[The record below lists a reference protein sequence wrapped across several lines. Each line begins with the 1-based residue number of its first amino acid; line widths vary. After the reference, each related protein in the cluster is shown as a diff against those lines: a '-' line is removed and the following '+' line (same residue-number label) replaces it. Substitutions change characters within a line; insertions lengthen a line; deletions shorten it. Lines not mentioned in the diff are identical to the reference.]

1 MVSVSAPRRYRL
13 ALSFVLGVALLAA
26 LYVAAVRDRKELES
40 RRVEIAMDYQDFAAL
55 AQSYN
60 YDQEQLLIALR
71 RAGLTSLAVS
81 EELGGNLNN
90 GTTAALLPGQQLIAQ
105 EHLGGG
111 ITDSTLAALAK
122 NGKLS
127 SDELY
132 LVVFDRSAVGRY
144 RTALTE
150 HLGPHAV
157 RVLRAT
163 SPTILAVKSQ
173 IDYFS
178 GLGLGLPG
186 YPLALARKLH
196 LFLAPRVQND
206 EHYGTPQIDRIFASF
221 REHER
226 PTTVVFFGQRN
237 EVLGFPDRLADTAAA
252 FKRTG
257 LNFGSIE
264 TYDKAQAQK
273 GNDGLAQRAIE
284 RTTRVQAIGK
294 VELDKLDFATV
305 VARFL
310 LGVRE
315 RNVRVVYLRPFLHEQ
330 DGMSLEKTNIEMV
343 RAIHE
348 GLLARG
354 FTVGRATPVPGFRIN
369 PLVVALV
376 SLAVPAIVMLL
387 FEAFGVRR
395 PRLAYIIFA
404 LDPALLLAGYVTDHD
419 LLARKLLALAGAIAF
434 ATMGVVAV
442 PRAFTQAAPA
452 SYGAC
457 LLAGLRTFAT
467 ATAFALAGALVVVGL
482 VSTPLLME
490 EIDRFAGVKAVIV
503 LPPILAFAFY
513 IYTRRFG
520 NDPPDARQS
529 AVAPVRVY
537 QLALFALLGGAAVV
551 YIARSGNQGDISP
564 SAFELSLRSGLT
576 ALLGVR
582 PRTKEFLIGFPL
594 MMLLPALRLEHKR
607 LAGWLFAIG
616 IAIGTSDVVDT
627 FSHLHTPLVASLTR
641 VFNGAVIG
649 IAIGAI
655 AIGVYRLVERRAH
668 ALASRRRTRA
678 A

>member
-13 ALSFVLGVALLAA
+13 ALSIVLGLALLAA
-26 LYVAAVRDRKELES
+26 LYVAVVRERKELGS
-40 RRVEIAMDYQDFAAL
+40 RRVEIALDYQDFAAL
-55 AQSYN
+55 AQSYG
-60 YDQEQLLIALR
+60 YDQEQFLIALR

-81 EELGGNLNN
+81 EELGGNLNG

-105 EHLGGG
+105 SKLGQL
-111 ITDSTLAALAK
+111 TEPTLAALAK
-122 NGKLS
+122 HAALS
-127 SDELY
+127 PDELY
-132 LVVFDRSAVGRY
+132 LVVFDPSAVARY
-144 RTALTE
+144 RTALAE

-157 RVLRAT
+157 RVVRAS

-173 IDYFS
+173 IDYFN

-196 LFLAPRVQND
+196 LFLVPRVQND
-206 EHYGTPQIDRIFASF
+206 ERYGAPEIDRIFASF
-221 REHER
+221 AQHER
-226 PTTVVFFGQRN
+226 PTTIVFFGQRN
-237 EVLGFPDRLADTAAA
+237 EVLGFPDHLDATAADL
-252 FKRTG
+252 KRTG

-264 TYDKAQAQK
+264 VYDKNQLQK
-273 GNDGLAQRAIE
+273 GNDGLAELAIE
-284 RTTRVQAIGK
+284 RTTRVEAIGK
-294 VELDKLDFATV
+294 IELDKLDFPTV
-305 VARFL
+305 VARYL

-315 RNVRVVYLRPFLHEQ
+315 RNVRVVYLRPFLHSQ
-330 DGMSLEKTNIEMV
+330 NGMSLEKTNIEMI
-343 RAIHE
+343 RQIRE
-348 GLLARG
+348 GLVARG
-354 FTVGRATPVPGFRIN
+354 FKLGRATPVPAFAIN
-369 PLVVALV
+369 PIVIGVV

-404 LDPALLLAGYVTDHD
+404 LDLVLVAAGYAAHHD
-419 LLARKLLALAGAIAF
+419 LLARKVLALAAAIAF
-434 ATMGVVAV
+434 ATMGVVAI
-442 PRAFTQAAPA
+442 PRAFTMAAPA
-452 SYGAC
+452 SYGAS

-503 LPPILAFAFY
+503 VPPILAFGLY
-513 IYTRRFG
+513 VYTRRFG
-520 NDPPDARQS
+520 NDPPDARDS
-529 AVAPVRVY
+529 ALAPVRIY
-537 QLALFALLGGAAVV
+537 QLALLLILGGAAAV
-551 YIARSGNQGDISP
+551 YVLRSGNQSDITP

-607 LAGWLFAIG
+607 LVGWLFALG

-627 FSHLHTPLVASLTR
+627 FSHLHTPLLTSLTR

-649 IAIGAI
+649 VAIGALAI
-655 AIGVYRLVERRAH
+655 AVYRFLERRTN
-668 ALASRRRTRA
+668 ALARSRRPRA